1 MIVYPSSMLF
11 NKYIIIYMHICNML
25 VKKNPILLRSKFH
38 VSKAI
43 ATAVI
48 THLKPMFLWYT
59 NQSIYLYWKSIDWC
73 LYEAGPSSKGLKQT
87 KKELKITFKICV

>member
-1 MIVYPSSMLF
+1 MV
-11 NKYIIIYMHICNML
+11 

-48 THLKPMFLWYT
+48 THLKPMFLLHT
-59 NQSIYLYWKSIDWC
+59 NQSIYLYCKSIDWF
-73 LYEAGPSSKGLKQT
+73 LYEGGLSSKGLKQT
-87 KKELKITFKICV
+87 KM